1 MLTIDLITTLKN
13 ENTSSE
19 ELHNAITAFEKQ
31 ARLVSPKTDGILYSF
46 TYYRP
51 MFFGAGAGFVC
62 EYTIYNDNTYSD
74 VVMDAYDD
82 SKKY

>member
-1 MLTIDLITTLKN
+1 MFKNDLITTLKN

-31 ARLVSPKTDGILYSF
+31 ARLVPPKTHGTLYSF

-51 MFFGAGAGFVC
+51 MFFCADAGFVC
-62 EYTIYNDNTYSD
+62 EYTIYDNNTYSD
-74 VVMDAYDD
+74 VVIDAYDD
-82 SKKY
+82 SEMY